1 MTGDDSLK
9 ANLGSIFA
17 LFFIIANVGSFF
29 ITFFCYSNVASLD
42 TNLGAMLHYPSMA
55 QVHRL
60 HDIYRVI

>member
-29 ITFFCYSNVASLD
+29 YNFFFVTQMWL
-42 TNLGAMLHYPSMA
+42 L
-55 QVHRL
+55 
-60 HDIYRVI
+60 

>member
-29 ITFFCYSNVASLD
+29 YNFFLLLKCGFFRYKFRGYVALSFNG
-42 TNLGAMLHYPSMA
+42 TSASFT
-55 QVHRL
+55 
-60 HDIYRVI
+60 